1 MKPNETS
8 KQLVCHPRSARRAI
22 HTPAE
27 QQLRWLQPGDAPR
40 RDEQET
46 TRDAQQNPVDVDN
59 TMVTGTDMGP
69 GSPDVSSQLQS
80 TGTSYPS
87 TDEMT
92 HLSTEWLHQINP
104 ESSLHMPLNMA
115 LDQDVT
121 HQSSPDLDLINELIG
136 YSASDDLGTTYM
148 ESVVIPPTN
157 SPQQSPSRD
166 GRGVNGRNNRLVP
179 LCPGQ
184 PRHWSEDF
192 SSQMRISMQRF
203 EQTLNSRQ
211 PWITCCSEAR
221 ASSLTTP
228 PVVNPITDTTRDS
241 LLAVTQLLLLQTRSI
256 QSWDNGRNGRRLS
269 TGNITVVTLP
279 PAKVLDSLLRAYTS
293 CFDQYFGL
301 LSSELQDPNNIMTHL
316 EHDLKAAGILLLLM
330 IAIGATASP
339 VPEMHTFAIG
349 MAEICRTALPDLM
362 EDDLLHGGPLSFKTN
377 TPPQQL
383 HSNLNLSQQW
393 NHWKGQEMQSRLTYA
408 WVVADQEWS
417 LFYDT
422 SPNFSVDMMTQSM
435 PTSEKLWKATSEGD
449 WAALAP
455 EAFGTQPPI
464 CLRDLYT
471 SFMNHELRPGRPTLP
486 LQYLRLLLVPLH
498 GMVCYLRQ
506 WLQSFSNCPVRWRK
520 SSQGLSHP
528 AIHAQ
533 LDQVQALLP
542 EWFDLAIHSTT
553 NSPAAVS
560 MLVMYH
566 LIALNAMTSFPNIED
581 ALLRGPPDRP
591 QPPNPRGSGPC
602 PLGACP
608 STIAEDSS
616 EEALVHCGQILRL
629 VRLMLPSDQP
639 LWWSAIVYRVALI
652 TIFLSM
658 KRHPRN
664 WLPAVMLGQVVQDST
679 SSSGTSTSGSV
690 ISMMSNSLFTD
701 RVDAQPHHRP
711 VALNNVAPD
720 HPELLHFIKYKE
732 GEPFI
737 ADRDGQL
744 IELRRC
750 RDVMSFF
757 IDLADVGH
765 RPALHATNFQVSV
778 KDSLEQLADRWGFL
792 SLHKI

>member
-1 MKPNETS
+1 M
-8 KQLVCHPRSARRAI
+8 
-22 HTPAE
+22 
-27 QQLRWLQPGDAPR
+27 
-40 RDEQET
+40 
-46 TRDAQQNPVDVDN
+46 
-59 TMVTGTDMGP
+59 
-69 GSPDVSSQLQS
+69 
-80 TGTSYPS
+80 
-87 TDEMT
+87 
-92 HLSTEWLHQINP
+92 
-104 ESSLHMPLNMA
+104 
-115 LDQDVT
+115 
-121 HQSSPDLDLINELIG
+121 
-136 YSASDDLGTTYM
+136 
-148 ESVVIPPTN
+148 
-157 SPQQSPSRD
+157 
-166 GRGVNGRNNRLVP
+166 
-179 LCPGQ
+179 
-184 PRHWSEDF
+184 
-192 SSQMRISMQRF
+192 
-203 EQTLNSRQ
+203 
-211 PWITCCSEAR
+211 
-221 ASSLTTP
+221 
-228 PVVNPITDTTRDS
+228 
-241 LLAVTQLLLLQTRSI
+241 
-256 QSWDNGRNGRRLS
+256 
-269 TGNITVVTLP
+269 
-279 PAKVLDSLLRAYTS
+279 
-293 CFDQYFGL
+293 
-301 LSSELQDPNNIMTHL
+301 
-316 EHDLKAAGILLLLM
+316 
-330 IAIGATASP
+330 
-339 VPEMHTFAIG
+339 
-349 MAEICRTALPDLM
+349 
-362 EDDLLHGGPLSFKTN
+362 
-377 TPPQQL
+377 
-383 HSNLNLSQQW
+383 
-393 NHWKGQEMQSRLTYA
+393 
-408 WVVADQEWS
+408 VADQEWS

-422 SPNFSVDMMTQSM
+422 PPNFSVDMMTQSI
-435 PTSEKLWKATSEGD
+435 PTSERLWKATSEGD

-455 EAFGTQPPI
+455 EAFGAQPPI

-506 WLQSFSNCPVRWRK
+506 WLQSFPNCPVPWRK
-520 SSQGLSHP
+520 SSQGLSNP

-533 LDQVQALLP
+533 LDQVRALLP

-581 ALLRGPPDRP
+581 ALLRGPLDRP
-591 QPPNPRGSGPC
+591 QPPNPCGSGPC

-658 KRHPRN
+658 KRHPRS
-664 WLPAVMLGQVVQDST
+664 WLPAVMLGHMVQDTT

-690 ISMMSNSLFTD
+690 MSMMSNPLFTD

-744 IELRRC
+744 IELRRR

-792 SLHKI
+792 SLHKM